1 MTSVFSRFGTFSK
14 SCLEFTGS
22 WRDSR
27 ERIELL
33 VIGFL
38 RYCLLFFCGQKGFF
52 VLFFFFVFSHDL
64 FHLGFWIPGDLD
76 PDLGFSLAWLVSV
89 IRFCRLGFFI
99 QT

>member
-1 MTSVFSRFGTFSK
+1 MFFLVLGLFPNHVSS
-14 SCLEFTGS
+14 
-22 WRDSR
+22 
-27 ERIELL
+27 LL
-33 VIGFL
+33 VLGETLESELNCWSLDFCDIVYF
-38 RYCLLFFCGQKGFF
+38 FFCGQKGFF
-52 VLFFFFVFSHDL
+52 VLFFLFVFSHDL